1 MAKLLPLTVL
11 CMGLAAVAAVGL
23 PPFGLFFSEMTILT
37 GGFAAGHG
45 MVSTLL
51 LAALLACFCGI
62 LYQLARI
69 FLGTPKLA
77 RTSGGAALDGVPA
90 MGLMLGALLLF
101 SAWLPAPLLDVMQR
115 AARIIEGKS

>member
-1 MAKLLPLTVL
+1 MN
-11 CMGLAAVAAVGL
+11 
-23 PPFGLFFSEMTILT
+23 
-37 GGFAAGHG
+37 GGFAAGRA

-69 FLGTPKLA
+69 LLGAPKLA
-77 RTSGGAALDGVPA
+77 RTSNGATLDGVPA

-101 SAWLPAPLLDVMQR
+101 SVWLPAPLLDVMQR